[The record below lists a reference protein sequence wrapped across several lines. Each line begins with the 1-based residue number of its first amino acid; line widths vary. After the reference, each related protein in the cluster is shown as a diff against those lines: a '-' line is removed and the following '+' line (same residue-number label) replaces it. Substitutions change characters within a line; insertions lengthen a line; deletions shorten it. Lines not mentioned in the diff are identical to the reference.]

1 MIEPTQ
7 AQIDALYAI
16 LRADAD
22 KSGYGWAIS
31 DDVLKAMAQAGALA
45 VVNAK

>member
-7 AQIDALYAI
+7 VQIDALFAV
-16 LRADAD
+16 LRGDAD

-31 DDVLKAMAQAGALA
+31 DDVLKAMALEGAKA

>member
-1 MIEPTQ
+1 MTEPTQ
-7 AQIDALYAI
+7 AQIDALFAI

-31 DDVLKAMAQAGALA
+31 DDQLKPMALEGARA
-45 VVNAK
+45 VINAK

>member
-7 AQIDALYAI
+7 AQIDALFAI

-22 KSGYGWAIS
+22 KSGYGFAIS
-31 DDVLKAMAQAGALA
+31 DDVLKAMALAGASA

>member
-1 MIEPTQ
+1 VIEPTQ
-7 AQIDALYAI
+7 AQIGALFQV
-16 LRADAD
+16 LRGDAD

-31 DDVLKAMAQAGALA
+31 DDVLKSMAAEGAKA